1 MKTNLAVIF
10 GGKSV
15 EHEISVITALQAIRS
30 LDFGKYNVIPV
41 YLTKNNEF
49 YTSEAMFAIESF
61 RNITTLLANATR
73 VHFERVGNEVLLT
86 GKRSFFSTYKQ
97 SIHVIFPIV
106 HGTNVE
112 DGTLQGLLQLLDV
125 PYCGCDVTSS
135 ALGMDKLATK
145 AVLATHGIPVLTAT
159 DFYAH
164 EWNAQQDSLVARIEA
179 AHRYPVIVK
188 PVNLGSSVGVYQAA
202 DRSALIT
209 AIDDAF
215 AFCEH
220 VMIENAVQN
229 LKEINC
235 SVLGDCTAAQASPCE
250 EPIAAD
256 EILSY
261 DDKYRSGGKNTKGM
275 SSLKRRLPADIS
287 PELTERIRGLAV
299 DTFRVLGCSGVSRID
314 FLTDSVSGEVYVNE
328 INTIPGSLSFYLWEA
343 AGMSYTEL
351 LDKIIELAFA
361 RHRRRSGIN
370 YSFDANILEG
380 FTFGAKGAKGGKW
393 SKA

>member
-49 YTSEAMFAIESF
+49 YTSESMFAIESF
-61 RNITTLLANATR
+61 RNIPALLANATK
-73 VHFERVGNEVLLT
+73 VHFERCGSEVLLM
-86 GKRSFFSTYKQ
+86 GKKSFFSSYKQ

-112 DGTLQGLLQLLDV
+112 DGTLQGMLQLLDI
-125 PYCGCDVTSS
+125 PYCGCDVTAS
-135 ALGMDKLATK
+135 ALGMDKLASK
-145 AVLATHGIPVLTAT
+145 AVLASKGIPVLTAT
-159 DFYAH
+159 DFYASQWSAGQ
-164 EWNAQQDSLVARIEA
+164 ESCIAAIEA

-202 DRSALIT
+202 DRAALVT

-215 AFCEH
+215 AFCER
-220 VMIENAVQN
+220 VMVENAVQN

-235 SVLGDCTAAQASPCE
+235 AVLGDCINATASPCE
-250 EPIAAD
+250 EPIAAS

-261 DDKYRSGGKNTKGM
+261 DDKYRSGGKSTKGM
-275 SSLKRRLPADIS
+275 SSLKRRLPAEIS
-287 PELTERIRGLAV
+287 PEMTEQIRSLAV
-299 DTFRVLGCSGVSRID
+299 ATFRTLGCNGVARVD
-314 FLTDSVSGEVYVNE
+314 FLTDAKTGEVFVNE

-343 AGMSYTEL
+343 AGMKYTDL
-351 LDKIIELAFA
+351 LDNIIELAFA
-361 RHRRRSGIN
+361 RHRSRAGIN

-380 FTFGAKGAKGGKW
+380 FSFGGAKGGKW